1 MALDDRLRQA
11 LDRAE
16 RVARATS
23 RVRFVAGT
31 SGETHT
37 TAREVTTDRRAQR
50 GRARAADVAAAA
62 HVSISTVSL
71 VVNAKWEGRVAVDTV
86 ARVRSEIDRLGYVV
100 DESAR
105 RLATGAPGAV
115 AVVTPAFTNPF
126 YARVSLGAASALGSD
141 HQVLFSVP
149 ELGDD
154 PVATVARLQGLRLAG
169 ALVAAPS
176 AELLRVLPPDL
187 PTVVLDAPGMGSGRP
202 RVDLD
207 VAVGAHQLA
216 HHLLTLGHR
225 RVAFMNATPETETF
239 AVRRQELAVGL
250 SAEGAQLVHVDR
262 LASDV
267 DAGAAHAAALA
278 ALPELVA
285 ADVTAIVCA
294 TDLHAYGLLRACAE
308 RGIAVPEHWSVAGFD
323 DQPLSAYVSP
333 SLTTVAFPAD
343 ELGREAGR
351 LLAGLIAAD
360 RAAHTRAA
368 HDRTTHD
375 RTTNDDTGASEAIVL
390 PVSLVERASTSRA
403 RS

>member
-1 MALDDRLRQA
+1 MAGSDDAQRDARGDVTPDQRA
-11 LDRAE
+11 L
-16 RVARATS
+16 
-23 RVRFVAGT
+23 
-31 SGETHT
+31 
-37 TAREVTTDRRAQR
+37 R

-62 HVSISTVSL
+62 NVSISTVSL
-71 VVNAKWEGRVAVDTV
+71 VVNGKWEGRVAADTV
-86 ARVRSEIDRLGYVV
+86 TRVRAEIDRLGYVV

-105 RLATGAPGAV
+105 RLATGAAGAV

-126 YARVSLGAASALGSD
+126 YARVSLGAAAALGSD

-154 PVATVARLQGLRLAG
+154 PVATLARLQGLRLAG

-176 AELLRVLPPDL
+176 PELLRALPPEL
-187 PTVVLDAPGMGSGRP
+187 PTVVLDAPGTGSARP

-207 VAVGAHQLA
+207 VVGGARQLA
-216 HHLLTLGHR
+216 THLLGLGHR

-239 AVRRQELAVGL
+239 SVRRDALASVLRADG
-250 SAEGAQLVHVDR
+250 AELVHVDR

-278 ALPELVA
+278 AMPELVG

-308 RGIAVPEHWSVAGFD
+308 RGIAVPDHWSVAGFD

-333 SLTTVAFPAD
+333 PLTTVSFPAD

-351 LLAGLIAAD
+351 LLADLVAAESHGP
-360 RAAHTRAA
+360 A
-368 HDRTTHD
+368 
-375 RTTNDDTGASEAIVL
+375 GEAQTALVL
-390 PVSLVERASTSRA
+390 PVSLVVRASTSHPR
-403 RS
+403 R